1 MYLTS
6 TTRRGLVVVGI
17 ALLTALS
24 ITGWMRAVRHG
35 SPPPPASSP
44 QNYTPH
50 PENPAMVSSL
60 PGNPEPVEPSDSW
73 QHSPAI
79 PESHDTA
86 VYAAS
91 PCGTGVASPPVP
103 PSAAPQAP
111 ARLAPSAR
119 KTYTAGRRAGHVRYR
134 RVATR
139 KRSWKHSLEII
150 GGTAAGGALIGG
162 LAGGGKGAGIG
173 ALAGGAGGFLFDRI
187 TRK

>member
-50 PENPAMVSSL
+50 PENPPLVSSL
-60 PGNPEPVEPSDSW
+60 PGNPEPVA
-73 QHSPAI
+73 PAI
-79 PESHDTA
+79 PDSHDTA
-86 VYAAS
+86 VYATS
-91 PCGTGVASPPVP
+91 PCGAGFASPSVS
-103 PSAAPQAP
+103 PSTEAQAP
-111 ARLAPSAR
+111 VRITTPPAS
-119 KTYTAGRRAGHVRYR
+119 KTYAAGHRARHVRYR

-162 LAGGGKGAGIG
+162 LGGSGKGAGIG
-173 ALAGGAGGFLFDRI
+173 ALAGGSGGFLFDRI
-187 TRK
+187 TR